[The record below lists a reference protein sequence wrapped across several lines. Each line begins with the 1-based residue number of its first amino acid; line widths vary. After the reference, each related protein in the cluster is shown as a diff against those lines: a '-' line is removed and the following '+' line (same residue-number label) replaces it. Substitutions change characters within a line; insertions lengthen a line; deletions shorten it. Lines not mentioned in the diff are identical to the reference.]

1 MAKDQQKIK
10 RKLALKNKIQ
20 SVGRMN
26 LMLSNMRKNQEVL
39 LELKSMS
46 PDGKLPKGALLD
58 ARPTIEFSSRQYEV
72 VKGLDKENEKRPK
85 KKWARPLSWYL
96 YSISLLSS
104 I

>member
-85 KKWARPLSWYL
+85 KK
-96 YSISLLSS
+96 
-104 I
+104 